1 MSRVPPRSSRPS
13 HSPIAR
19 ALALA
24 AILGGQ
30 AVWAG
35 TVSAA
40 PVSTPPVQVADPAA
54 KTAAA
59 GLSPTIHWEDVQKH
73 EKDRITFTPGERA
86 TVGFKPRPGDR
97 WKVGGGEP
105 RALPAGLLDGRQ
117 MRGEKSAKPAETP
130 PPPAPA
136 PTTEPSS
143 GSAPT
148 TEPAPSTAPESTTV
162 PEPGSST
169 DPAAS
174 PSAPIDPA
182 VDQPIVDPE
191 DVIPAVGA
199 SWSDS
204 ATTGGIDVQARVDPG
219 ALRREVFGFLPYWEV
234 NSSDLS
240 IQYDK
245 ISTIAYFGVGAN
257 GDGTLQ
263 KLNSDDTLTT
273 GWGGWTSSKM
283 TSIINQAHSTGT
295 RVVLTIQSFAWNT
308 AGLNRQKQLL
318 ASSTNRLRLAREIVA
333 AVRNRGADGVN
344 LDFEPLAS
352 GYGPQFTALVRTI
365 RAELDKVAKGYQ
377 VTFDTLGFIGNYPIE
392 NATAPGGADAIFVMG
407 YDYRTG
413 AHSPVGS
420 IAPLSRTGYDIRE
433 TVAAY
438 TARVPAS
445 KIILG
450 VPYYGRA
457 WSTETSALN
466 ANNISGVKYGSS
478 NTVVYTSALPYFTS
492 YGKNYDTKEQVAWTA
507 YRRENCTATYG
518 CVNPWRQLYIDD
530 ARALGAK
537 YAVINQYDLRGA
549 GIWALGYDGTRPELW
564 QAIQDHF
571 VTDTVPPTITSSA
584 TSSAYVSPN
593 ADGRNDTVTVTMA
606 VTGHIHWGY
615 EIAPV
620 TSGVVGAR
628 IRSGTVE
635 SKTVKLVWDGQA
647 HGGVPVADGRY
658 RITIWVGDVS
668 DNRTTKSFDI
678 IRDTVPMAV
687 STSATPGVIT
697 PNGDGRGDT
706 TVLAWNNA
714 ESGQSLGRVYTAAGA
729 IVRAWSKTGTA
740 GTYTWDGRNRSG
752 TWMPS
757 GRYRYR
763 IVSYDKAGNL
773 TLVERQVVIDKTI
786 VSLAWASSRVR
797 RGTTAT
803 ATYRIRGAARM
814 TLGIY
819 KGSTEVR
826 RAYTALSLAAG
837 TYSWRWNGRD
847 QNGVLLPR
855 GIYKVVITATS
866 SLATTKLS
874 RSLTVE

>member
-1 MSRVPPRSSRPS
+1 MSRVPPRSSRRS
-13 HSPIAR
+13 RSPIAR

-30 AVWAG
+30 ALWVG

-40 PVSTPPVQVADPAA
+40 PAATPPVQVADPAA
-54 KTAAA
+54 ETTAA

-86 TVGFKPRPGDR
+86 TVGFKPRSGDR
-97 WKVGGGEP
+97 WKVGGVEP
-105 RALPAGLLDGRQ
+105 RALPAGRLDGRQ
-117 MRGEKSAKPAETP
+117 MRGEKPVKPDK
-130 PPPAPA
+130 APA
-136 PTTEPSS
+136 APEAPPTEPI
-143 GSAPT
+143 
-148 TEPAPSTAPESTTV
+148 TAPESTTAPEATPA
-162 PEPGSST
+162 PEPESST

-174 PSAPIDPA
+174 PSAPVDPA

-199 SWSDS
+199 SWTDGT
-204 ATTGGIDVQARVDPG
+204 ATGEIDVQARVDPG

-245 ISTIAYFGVGAN
+245 ISTIAYFGVGAK
-257 GDGTLQ
+257 GDGNLMKVNTDG
-263 KLNSDDTLTT
+263 SVTT

-283 TSIINQAHSTGT
+283 TSIINKAHTTGT

-308 AGLNRQKQLL
+308 SGADRQKQLL
-318 ASSTNRLRLAREIVA
+318 GSSTNRLRLARSIVA
-333 AVRNRGADGVN
+333 AVRDRGADGVN
-344 LDFEPLAS
+344 LDFEPLVS
-352 GYGPQFTALVRTI
+352 GYGPQFTALVRTV

-377 VTFDTLGFIGNYPIE
+377 ITFDTLGFIGNYPIE
-392 NATAPGGADAIFVMG
+392 DATAPGGADAIFVMG
-407 YDYRTG
+407 YDYRTS

-445 KIILG
+445 KVILG

-466 ANNISGVKYGSS
+466 ARNISGAQYGSS
-478 NTVVYTSALPYFTS
+478 ATVVYTSALPYFAS

-530 ARALGAK
+530 ARGLGAK
-537 YAVINQYDLRGA
+537 YALINQYNLRGA
-549 GIWALGYDGTRPELW
+549 GIWALGYDGTRTELW
-564 QAIQDHF
+564 QAIADAF
-571 VTDTVPPTITSSA
+571 VTDSVPPSVSSTA
-584 TSSAYVSPN
+584 ASSSYVSPN
-593 ADGRNDTVTVTMA
+593 ADGRQDTVTVSMA
-606 VTGHIHWGY
+606 VTGHIRWGY

-620 TSGVVGAR
+620 VSGAVGEK

-635 SKTVKLVWDGQA
+635 SKTVKLTWDGQG
-647 HGGVPVADGRY
+647 HGGATVPDGRY
-658 RITIWVGDVS
+658 RITIWVADVS
-668 DNRTTKSFDI
+668 DNRTTRTFDI
-678 IRDTVPMAV
+678 IRDTVKMSV
-687 STSATPGVIT
+687 STSASPSVIT

-706 TVLAWNNA
+706 MVLAWSSA
-714 ESGQSLGRVYTAAGA
+714 ESALSSGRIYNGA
-729 IVRAWSKTGTA
+729 NSIVRSWSKTGTSGSFTWNGKNNA
-740 GTYTWDGRNRSG
+740 GTWL
-752 TWMPS
+752 PS

-763 IVSYDKAGNL
+763 IYTDDKAGNR
-773 TLVERQVVIDKTI
+773 TIVDRTVAIDKTI
-786 VSLAWASSRVR
+786 VSLTWSSSRVR
-797 RGTTAT
+797 RGTAVT
-803 ATYRIRGAARM
+803 ATYKLRGQGKV

-819 KGSTEVR
+819 QGTTEVR
-826 RAYTALSLAAG
+826 RAYTERSVAAG
-837 TYSWRWNGRD
+837 TYS
-847 QNGVLLPR
+847 
-855 GIYKVVITATS
+855 
-866 SLATTKLS
+866 
-874 RSLTVE
+874 